1 MSEMNLIN
9 DTIVKDI
16 VDKIHGIDV
25 GTITTSI
32 YRSRIVEV
40 DVTRTD
46 TQRFDRVWL
55 ENGEGI

>member
-1 MSEMNLIN
+1 MSEKNLIN

-25 GTITTSI
+25 GTITISI
-32 YRSRIVEV
+32 YKSRIVQV

-46 TQRFDRVWL
+46 TLRFDRVWL